1 MKKTLIFNG
10 SPRSNGD
17 TASLIKILIEK
28 LEGEFEIVNCY
39 EADISPCID
48 CRECREIDDCAIN
61 DDMQKIYDY
70 LNECDNVVIA
80 SPIYF
85 SQPTGKL
92 LDVVSRFQRYF
103 SQTYFKKKRPFLKAK
118 KGGII
123 LVGGGNGN
131 CDSAYKT
138 VVGVMKM
145 INVTS
150 FAPLVKSHSTDTI
163 PAINDQNAMESLLN
177 LAEYLNI

>member
-17 TASLIKILIEK
+17 TASLIRILIEK

-103 SQTYFKKKRPFLKAK
+103 P
-118 KGGII
+118 
-123 LVGGGNGN
+123 
-131 CDSAYKT
+131 
-138 VVGVMKM
+138 
-145 INVTS
+145 
-150 FAPLVKSHSTDTI
+150 
-163 PAINDQNAMESLLN
+163 
-177 LAEYLNI
+177 